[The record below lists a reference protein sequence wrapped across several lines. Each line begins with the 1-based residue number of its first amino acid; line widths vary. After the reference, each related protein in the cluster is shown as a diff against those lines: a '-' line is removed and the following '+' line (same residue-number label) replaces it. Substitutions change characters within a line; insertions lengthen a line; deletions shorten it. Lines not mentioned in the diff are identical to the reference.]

1 MKGAAAAAV
10 TDALIARIEVGRIA
24 KSGARFLDH
33 LARNFQDDSC
43 YVTKSVKHQYSLIA
57 LE

>member
-10 TDALIARIEVGRIA
+10 TDALIARLEVGRIA
-24 KSGARFLDH
+24 KSEARFLH
-33 LARNFQDDSC
+33 QLARSFQDDSC
-43 YVTKSVKHQYSLIA
+43 YVIKSVKHQYSLIA